1 MTTLANL
8 RIKVSRRLEDT
19 ANSHWSTGEVDDLI
33 NETRMDLWQ
42 MVRRLNPHVL
52 PLSTD
57 TWTWPA
63 NSRSCDLSAAADAGH
78 GADTDGGLGAA
89 DFDIYLVSMTPT
101 TDAISVTNLPQPLN
115 RIPYEEI
122 NRSSVG
128 SSPFYE
134 DHKHYGSL
142 TVGESWDYTGA
153 LSDEIAST
161 WGPGGSAAVYAWALQ
176 GHELFMS
183 PVPRTDI
190 QLHIEY
196 IRPFPVAGGSDE
208 IFDTDNA
215 MFRPWEAL
223 VELGAVLAA
232 KGRSDEQTDPVV
244 AQWQYKMDLFMQWLE
259 KREVTGTPTVVLN
272 GY

>member
-78 GADTDGGLGAA
+78 GADTDGGLGAP
-89 DFDIYLVSMTPT
+89 DFDIYLVSMTEKVSAI
-101 TDAISVTNLPQPLN
+101 DATNLPIPLN
-115 RIPYEEI
+115 RIPYEEV
-122 NRSSVG
+122 NRSNVG
-128 SSPFYE
+128 SSPFHE
-134 DHKHYGSL
+134 DYKHYGTNNYSYL
-142 TVGESWDYTGA
+142 GP
-153 LSDEIAST
+153 SDDVPGIPNT

-196 IRPFPVAGGSDE
+196 IRPFPVAGGDDE
-208 IFDTDNA
+208 IFDAANA
-215 MFRPWEAL
+215 MFRPWESL

-259 KREVTGTPTVVLN
+259 KREVTGTPTVLLN